1 MLGTALETSVVGGF
15 TAGTVMLGTEIVT
28 GGVGGTSTG
37 GSIGWMGRVGC
48 GGWTLTGGDVG
59 WTGVGAVGL
68 GGVDPAPPGFCA
80 PSCDSGGGPGSFVLA
95 LGFVFVL
102 VFGVVLLV

>member
-1 MLGTALETSVVGGF
+1 
-15 TAGTVMLGTEIVT
+15 MLGTEICT
-28 GGVGGTSTG
+28 GVLGTEIVPAGVGRTSIG

-59 WTGVGAVGL
+59 GTGVGAVGL

-80 PSCDSGGGPGSFVLA
+80 PPCDSGGGPGSFVLA
-95 LGFVFVL
+95 LGLVFVL
-102 VFGVVLLV
+102 MFGLVLLV